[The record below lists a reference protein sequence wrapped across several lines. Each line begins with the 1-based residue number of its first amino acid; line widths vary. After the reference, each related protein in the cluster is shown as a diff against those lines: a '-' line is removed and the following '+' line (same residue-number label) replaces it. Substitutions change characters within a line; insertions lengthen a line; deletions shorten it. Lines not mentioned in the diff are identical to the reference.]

1 MTNQMFANQLKR
13 DEKLTNFL
21 CVDAQRVRIDLEAW
35 IREELTQSI
44 QTCSIRLEVE
54 VDGPLKD
61 AIENTLYRLRHIDDY
76 DFTEASNKS
85 KQADEDVTSG
95 EADNAFH
102 GYELLM
108 LAHSDLFRIGRE
120 LLDIRYQL
128 VLQPHKH

>member
-1 MTNQMFANQLKR
+1 MTTNQMIANQIKR
-13 DEKLTNFL
+13 DEQLTNFL
-21 CVDAQRVRIDLEAW
+21 CVDAQHVRTDLEAW

-61 AIENTLYRLRHIDDY
+61 AIGNTLHRLRRIDDY
-76 DFTEASNKS
+76 EFTEASNKS
-85 KQADEDVTSG
+85 KQADEDVASD

-108 LAHSDLFRIGRE
+108 QAHSDLVRIGRE

-128 VLQPHKH
+128 AEIVN